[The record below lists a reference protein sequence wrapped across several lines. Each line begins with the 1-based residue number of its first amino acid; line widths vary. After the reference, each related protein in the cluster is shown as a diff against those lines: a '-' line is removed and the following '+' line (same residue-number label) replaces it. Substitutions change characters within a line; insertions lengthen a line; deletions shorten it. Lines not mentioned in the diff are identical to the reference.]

1 MTVININ
8 NISGIAS
15 VNAQSNSLELFD
27 NTGASLLDLNANT
40 ATFPGGISVGGTV
53 TYDDV
58 TNIDSVGII
67 TAQSGIHVTGG
78 NVGIG
83 TDSPTEILHVFGGNF
98 LKENNQTGSIIL
110 RSNQNNNINCSTLV
124 FERNRGGATGTA
136 STILDGDK
144 LGEIDFKGYHGS
156 YQTGAR
162 IRCVQAADVGIG
174 TIVGKL
180 NFFTRDAG
188 GSLNLTAVFNEDRG
202 AEFRGDIEI
211 ADKIYHRGDIDTA
224 IRFPANNTFTVETAG
239 SERFRISS
247 EGIITKPYQVA
258 FFAYCNITNHDLT
271 PGDKFQFNSI
281 PTNEPTAFN
290 TNHTTYNGTNVFDT
304 TNNRFTAPVAGL
316 YHFTV
321 TAFFNRD
328 SDPYTAI
335 VPYVNNSVVRNGTND
350 VFFFSNDDVFA
361 SQALSGSVTLQLAAN
376 DYVSVH
382 RRSSSQSGTTRFY
395 GPHSHF
401 CGHLIG

>member
-58 TNIDSVGII
+58 TNIDSVGVI
-67 TAQSGIHVTGG
+67 TARSGVHVTGG

-83 TDSPTEILHVFGGNF
+83 TDGPSAKLHVHNGEIRVTNAAETNLVEISTDGNIEI
-98 LKENNQTGSIIL
+98 K
-110 RSNQNNNINCSTLV
+110 RSG
-124 FERNRGGATGTA
+124 GGAY
-136 STILDGDK
+136 
-144 LGEIDFKGYHGS
+144 IDFADSTSEDYDV
-156 YQTGAR
+156 R
-162 IRCVQAADVGIG
+162 IHESNDGLAFI
-174 TIVGKL
+174 T
-180 NFFTRDAG
+180 G
-188 GSLNLTAVFNEDRG
+188 GSGSV
-202 AEFRGDIEI
+202 
-211 ADKIYHRGDIDTA
+211 
-224 IRFPANNTFTVETAG
+224 
-239 SERFRISS
+239 SERLGISS

-258 FFAYCNITNHDLT
+258 FFAYCNIGDHDLT
-271 PGDKFQFNSI
+271 QGDKFQFNVVP
-281 PTNEPTAFN
+281 PTTQKVAVGSNR
-290 TNHTTYNGTNVFDT
+290 TTYNGTNVFDT

-321 TAFFNRD
+321 TTYFRRTG
-328 SDPYTAI
+328 DPQTSI
-335 VPYVNNSVVRNGTND
+335 VPHVNNVKVTNGAND
-350 VFFFSNDDVFA
+350 VFFFSNNDIADG
-361 SQALSGSVTLQLAAN
+361 QTLSGSLILQLAAN

-382 RRSSSQSGTTRFY
+382 RRSNSQTGTTRFY

>member
-1 MTVININ
+1 
-8 NISGIAS
+8 
-15 VNAQSNSLELFD
+15 
-27 NTGASLLDLNANT
+27 
-40 ATFPGGISVGGTV
+40 
-53 TYDDV
+53 
-58 TNIDSVGII
+58 SVGII

-83 TDSPTEILHVFGGNF
+83 TDSPAEKLHIFGGDF

-110 RSNQNNNINCSTLV
+110 RANQNANGNCSTLD
-124 FERNRGGATGTA
+124 FERNRGGTTGIA
-136 STILDGDK
+136 STSLDGDN
-144 LGEIDFKGYHGS
+144 LGQIDFKGYHGS

-162 IRCVQAADVGIG
+162 IRGVQAADVGIG

-188 GSLNLTAVFNEDRG
+188 GTLNLTAVFNEDRG

-211 ADKIYHRGDIDTA
+211 ADKIYHRGDTDTA
-224 IRFPANNTFTVETAG
+224 IRFPAANTFTVETAG
-239 SERFRISS
+239 TERVRISS
-247 EGIITKPYQVA
+247 EGIVTKPYQVA
-258 FFAYCNITNHDLT
+258 FFAFCNITDHDLT
-271 PGDKFQFNSI
+271 AGARFQFNSI
-281 PTNEPTAFN
+281 ATNTAVAFN

-321 TAFFNRD
+321 TAYFRRD
-328 SDPYTAI
+328 ADPNTQI
-335 VPYVNNSVVRNGTND
+335 VPQVNNTVVQSGND
-350 VFFFSNDDVFA
+350 VFFFSNDDVREGHTM
-361 SQALSGSVTLQLAAN
+361 SGSLTLQLAAN

-382 RRSSSQSGTTRFY
+382 RRTNAQSGTTRFY